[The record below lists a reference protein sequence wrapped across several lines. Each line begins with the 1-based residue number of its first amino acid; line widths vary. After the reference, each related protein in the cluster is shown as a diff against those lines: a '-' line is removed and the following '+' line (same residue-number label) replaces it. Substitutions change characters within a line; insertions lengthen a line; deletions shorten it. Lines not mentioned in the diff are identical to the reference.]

1 MRLDHLLSK
10 ETGEVGSCIVCFL
23 ILSQANLATDA
34 GEGLPAQGGGKAN
47 SFGESRIMSK
57 RKAAKR
63 RFCEV
68 AQSNKSIFLVAMRP
82 GDTPVLI
89 PNTTVKTRAADGT
102 MLETAWESR
111 RPPDFRA
118 YSSAG

>member
-34 GEGLPAQGGGKAN
+34 GGGLPAQGGGKAN

-68 AQSNKSIFLVAMRP
+68 AQSNKSKASGGDAP
-82 GDTPVLI
+82 GGH
-89 PNTTVKTRAADGT
+89 TRSHPEHDG
-102 MLETAWESR
+102 
-111 RPPDFRA
+111 
-118 YSSAG
+118 